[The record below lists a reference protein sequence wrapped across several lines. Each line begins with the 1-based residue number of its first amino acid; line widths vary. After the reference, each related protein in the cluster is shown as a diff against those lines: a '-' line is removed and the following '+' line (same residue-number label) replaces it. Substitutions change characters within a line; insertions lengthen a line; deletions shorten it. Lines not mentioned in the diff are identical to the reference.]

1 MVIWAWMRSVIW
13 VSEIVSLGY
22 WRNQVSWYGAAGFGY
37 RGGQGGAGGKVPGK
51 SNGVEGDPAVA
62 VGGNGGI
69 YKFDRAER
77 RKVDVGYVNKLF
89 LEVGAI

>member
-1 MVIWAWMRSVIW
+1 MVIWVWMRSVIW

-37 RGGQGGAGGKVPGK
+37 RGGQRRQGDGQGGAGGNVPGK
-51 SNGVEGDPAVA
+51 SDGVEGDPAVV

-69 YKFDRAER
+69 YK
-77 RKVDVGYVNKLF
+77 Y
-89 LEVGAI
+89 